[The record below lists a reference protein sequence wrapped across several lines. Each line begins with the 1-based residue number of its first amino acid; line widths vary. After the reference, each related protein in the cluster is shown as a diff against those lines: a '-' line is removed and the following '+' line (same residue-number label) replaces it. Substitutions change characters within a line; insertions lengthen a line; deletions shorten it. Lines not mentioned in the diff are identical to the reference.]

1 MDNTSTAAADYSE
14 TPPRVSEW
22 RRLRRVFFTRGTVA
36 IGFIILLLVVLMAV
50 FAPLLAPYD
59 PYQVGVA
66 DPLIQPDSQHWLGS
80 DTLGRDTLSRLIYG
94 SRTALMVG
102 FLTVGI
108 ASLVGVTLG
117 LIAGYFDGIFYM
129 VIMRCIDAVMCFP
142 MLLLALVMAAV
153 LGGGIQNVIIA
164 LSVAVIP
171 HYTRVACGMT
181 LSVKENDY
189 VKAAQLMGAGNGSII
204 LKHVLPN
211 ILHPLLVL
219 VTMQL
224 GALILAEASLSFLG
238 IGIEP
243 PGAAWGAMVNDG
255 YKHMIRNPVLSF
267 APGLAIML
275 TVFAF
280 NMVGDGLRDAL
291 DPRLRGLL

>member
-1 MDNTSTAAADYSE
+1 MESRGIIDVDFSVA
-14 TPPRVSEW
+14 PPRIGEW
-22 RRLRRVFFTRGTVA
+22 RRLWRVFFSRGTVA
-36 IGFIILLLVVLMAV
+36 VGFAILLMVVFVAI
-50 FAPLLAPYD
+50 FAPFLAPYN
-59 PYQVGVA
+59 PYEIAVA
-66 DPLIQPDSQHWLGS
+66 DSLIQPNSEHLLGS

-102 FLTVGI
+102 FVTVGL
-108 ASLVGVTLG
+108 ASIIGISLG
-117 LIAGYFDGIFYM
+117 LLAGYFGGILYM
-129 VIMRCIDAVMCFP
+129 LIMRCIDAVMCFP

-164 LSVAVIP
+164 LSVATIP
-171 HYTRVACGMT
+171 GYTRIACGMA
-181 LSVKENDY
+181 LSIRENDY
-189 VKAAQLMGAGNGSII
+189 VKASQVIGAGDGFIMVRHI
-204 LKHVLPN
+204 LPN

-219 VTMQL
+219 MTMQL
-224 GALILAEASLSFLG
+224 GSLILAEASLSFLG

-255 YKHMIRNPVLSF
+255 YKYLLTNPVLSF

-275 TVFAF
+275 VVFAF

-291 DPRLRGLL
+291 DPKLRGIL

>member
-1 MDNTSTAAADYSE
+1 MNQISTVEADYSE
-14 TPPRVSEW
+14 APPRVSEW
-22 RRLRRVFFTRGTVA
+22 RRLRRVFFSRGTVA
-36 IGFIILLLVVLMAV
+36 VGFSILLLVVVLAV
-50 FAPLLAPYD
+50 FAPFLAPYD

-66 DPLIQPDSQHWLGS
+66 DPLIQPDSRHWLGS

-117 LIAGYFDGIFYM
+117 LIAGYFGGISYM

-142 MLLLALVMAAV
+142 MLLMALIMAAV

-171 HYTRVACGMT
+171 HYTRVTCGMT
-181 LSVKENDY
+181 LSIRENDY
-189 VKAAQLMGAGNGSII
+189 VKAAQLMGAGDGSIL

-219 VTMQL
+219 MTMQL
-224 GALILAEASLSFLG
+224 GSLILAEASLSFLG